1 MVKKWLGADRG
12 LWWQWL
18 ILLNSVQHGW
28 SGDFK
33 RQCYCTFSSN
43 LDLWIANT
51 GNAFL
56 LHTDSDTLLAHI
68 WDRVALD
75 SFCCWY
81 LPPLLFSQNVNIC
94 SVCWSWCLIAWEGC
108 GHSDASGSLA
118 MCWDFMSYDISLAE
132 LSVTLVLCP
141 WWSRGY
147 VFDWKTVLFYASQQ
161 KGNPELSYAVYTPNH
176 GGPGEGLQRQ
186 GLLYGTFASFLLI
199 GLIFFT

>member
-33 RQCYCTFSSN
+33 RQCYCTFFSN

-94 SVCWSWCLIAWEGC
+94 SVCILIAGLGVLLHGRAVGTRMPQDPLLCAGISCLMTLAWQSCQSPLFCAPDEVAVMCLIERQYYFMPLNRKETQNYHMLYTHPTTGARVRVCNGR
-108 GHSDASGSLA
+108 ASYTAHLQV
-118 MCWDFMSYDISLAE
+118 SY
-132 LSVTLVLCP
+132 
-141 WWSRGY
+141 
-147 VFDWKTVLFYASQQ
+147 
-161 KGNPELSYAVYTPNH
+161 
-176 GGPGEGLQRQ
+176 
-186 GLLYGTFASFLLI
+186 
-199 GLIFFT
+199 